1 VDFAEEPCFLTQR
14 GQALFCSPGSFA
26 RGDGAMIQF
35 ELAEPTT
42 LTSAVRLLD
51 PDDETIRPVAGG
63 TALMLMMKAGVF
75 RPAKLVSLRKIES
88 QYAAITADARGL
100 TIGAMATLSDLEHS
114 ADACAY
120 APLVT
125 KTLLTL
131 SNVRVR
137 NVATVGGALAH
148 GDPHMDLPPVLMALD
163 ASLTVVGPKG
173 ERSLPVEDLFTG
185 YYETVLALNELI
197 AFVHVPAQRGKQAAY
212 MKVTTGAT
220 DDWPALGIA
229 VAIVS
234 DVDAIRS
241 ARIVASAAT
250 EKAIR
255 LTSAE
260 AVLQGNRID
269 DKLLRRAADA
279 AVEEVEFVSDVRG
292 SAPYKRELMRVYV
305 QRAVRAAL
313 DESGEP

>member
-1 VDFAEEPCFLTQR
+1 
-14 GQALFCSPGSFA
+14 
-26 RGDGAMIQF
+26 MIQF

-42 LTSAVRLLD
+42 LAEAVKLLD

-88 QYAAITADARGL
+88 SYTAITADARGL
-100 TIGAMATLSDLEHS
+100 TIGAMTTLSDLEQSEDVRAH
-114 ADACAY
+114 
-120 APLVT
+120 APLIT
-125 KTLLTL
+125 QTLLTL

-137 NVATVGGALAH
+137 NVATIGGALAH
-148 GDPHMDLPPVLMALD
+148 GDPHMDLPPVLMALG
-163 ASLTVVGPKG
+163 ASLTVVGPNG
-173 ERSLPVEDLFTG
+173 ERSLPVDDLFTG

-197 AFVHVPAQRGKQAAY
+197 AFVHVPAQKSEQAAY
-212 MKVTTGAT
+212 MKVTTGAV

-234 DVDAIRS
+234 DADAIRS
-241 ARIVASAAT
+241 ARIVACAAT

-260 AVLQGNRID
+260 AVLNGNRID
-269 DKLLRRAADA
+269 DKLLNRAADA
-279 AVEEVEFVSDVRG
+279 AVVEVEFVSDIRG

-313 DESGEP
+313 ESGGR

>member
-1 VDFAEEPCFLTQR
+1 M
-14 GQALFCSPGSFA
+14 
-26 RGDGAMIQF
+26 GDRSYTRTVTRDGPMTQF

-42 LTSAVRLLD
+42 LAEAVRLLD
-51 PDDETIRPVAGG
+51 PNDETIRPIAGG

-88 QYAAITADARGL
+88 KYATIAADARGL
-100 TIGAMATLSDLEHS
+100 TIGAMTTLSDLEQSEHV
-114 ADACAY
+114 CAH
-120 APLVT
+120 AALMT
-125 KTLLTL
+125 QTLLTL

-163 ASLTVVGPKG
+163 ASLTIVGPNG
-173 ERSLPVEDLFTG
+173 ERSLPVAELFTG

-197 AFVHVPAQRGKQAAY
+197 AFVHVPAQKSTQAAY
-212 MKVTTGAT
+212 MKVTTGSV

-234 DVDAIRS
+234 DADTIKS

-250 EKAIR
+250 EKAVR

-260 AVLQGNRID
+260 TVLQGNRID

-305 QRAVRAAL
+305 RRAVRAAF
-313 DESGEP
+313 DDSRGR

>member
-1 VDFAEEPCFLTQR
+1 
-14 GQALFCSPGSFA
+14 
-26 RGDGAMIQF
+26 
-35 ELAEPTT
+35 
-42 LTSAVRLLD
+42 
-51 PDDETIRPVAGG
+51 
-63 TALMLMMKAGVF
+63 
-75 RPAKLVSLRKIES
+75 
-88 QYAAITADARGL
+88 
-100 TIGAMATLSDLEHS
+100 
-114 ADACAY
+114 
-120 APLVT
+120 
-125 KTLLTL
+125 
-131 SNVRVR
+131 
-137 NVATVGGALAH
+137 
-148 GDPHMDLPPVLMALD
+148 VLMALD

-185 YYETVLALNELI
+185 YYETVLALNELV
-197 AFVHVPAQRGKQAAY
+197 AFVHVPAQKGKQSAY
-212 MKVTTGAT
+212 MKVTTGAV

-234 DVDAIRS
+234 EADAIQS

-260 AVLQGNRID
+260 GILKGNRID

-313 DESGEP
+313 DESGER

>member
-1 VDFAEEPCFLTQR
+1 
-14 GQALFCSPGSFA
+14 
-26 RGDGAMIQF
+26 MIQF

-42 LTSAVRLLD
+42 LASAVGLLD
-51 PDDETIRPVAGG
+51 PGDETIRPIAGG

-88 QYAAITADARGL
+88 NYTAITADARGV
-100 TIGAMATLSDLEHS
+100 TIGAMTTLSDIEQSEDVRAH
-114 ADACAY
+114 
-120 APLVT
+120 APLIT
-125 KTLLTL
+125 QTLLTL

-148 GDPHMDLPPVLMALD
+148 GDPHMDLPPVLMALE
-163 ASLTVVGPKG
+163 ASLTVVGPNG
-173 ERSLPVEDLFTG
+173 ARSLPVADLFTG

-197 AFVHVPAQRGKQAAY
+197 ALVHVPAQKSEQAAY
-212 MKVTTGAT
+212 LKVTTGAA

-229 VAIVS
+229 VVIVS
-234 DVDAIRS
+234 DADIVRS

-250 EKAIR
+250 ERATR
-255 LTSAE
+255 LISAE
-260 AVLQGNRID
+260 AVLQGNRIE
-269 DKLLRRAADA
+269 DKLLRRAAEA

-313 DESGEP
+313 VRAEGTDGSD